1 MGSIGCKYCNWDK
14 ENTEGN
20 FEQMLPDKTPIP
32 VPILKTNNNTDLNNN
47 IININDVITSIK
59 NENDEKNDTN
69 LNNYNLKI
77 SNEKEN
83 EKEKENEIDTLEN
96 KNKDRNIPVQES
108 ISNNNNIIE
117 ENNYNIKQDE
127 EFLVEERKDDNNINN
142 KNMNNLKS
150 NLEKSMTNQFSI
162 SSQTE
167 AKNKV
172 KNFEINK
179 INFGLK
185 NEDKEN
191 LNQEQKKLYKEAETN
206 LQQFSA
212 PQGAEISKLQTI
224 MSNILL
230 KLNKFFTNI
239 NLTSSNDNYKYILLN
254 SVLKKMI
261 NYQINAHNTTMYSDR
276 FCVLYPKMLKYYKSR
291 EQFLKNLSPIC
302 VLPIDQI
309 SALNI
314 AKAKKSKNKNYHLII
329 CNKLGIQKDFNNSIF
344 LNVFDSSEIN
354 DYISSPDANE
364 SLLIF
369 TSDEEKNIFQWYIVI
384 QYLIEISKIKFF

>member
-108 ISNNNNIIE
+108 ISNNNIIE

-329 CNKLGIQKDFNNSIF
+329 CNKLGIHKDFNNSIF

-354 DYISSPDANE
+354 DYIASPDANE
-364 SLLIF
+364 SLLVF

-384 QYLIEISKIKFF
+384 QYLIEISKL

>member
-239 NLTSSNDNYKYILLN
+239 NLTSSNDDYKFILLN
-254 SVLKKMI
+254 SILKKMI
-261 NYQINAHNTTMYSDR
+261 NYEINAHNTTMYSDR
-276 FCVLYPKMLKYYKSR
+276 FCVLYPKMFKYYKSR

-302 VLPIDQI
+302 VLPINQI
-309 SALNI
+309 SAVNI
-314 AKAKKSKNKNYHLII
+314 AKPKKSKNKLYHLII

-344 LNVFDSSEIN
+344 LNVFDSTEIN
-354 DYISSPDANE
+354 DYIASPDANE

-369 TSDEEKNIFQWYIVI
+369 SSDEEKDVFQWYIVI
-384 QYLIEISKIKFF
+384 QYLIEISKV

>member
-1 MGSIGCKYCNWDK
+1 MGSFGCKYCSWDK
-14 ENTEGN
+14 ENTEGT

-32 VPILKTNNNTDLNNN
+32 VPILKTNNNSDLNNN
-47 IININDVITSIK
+47 VININDIITNIK
-59 NENDEKNDTN
+59 NEIDEKNDNN
-69 LNNYNLKI
+69 LNDSNLKM
-77 SNEKEN
+77 SKEN
-83 EKEKENEIDTLEN
+83 EFDRLEN
-96 KNKDRNIPVQES
+96 KNNNQNISVHES
-108 ISNNNNIIE
+108 INSNDKII
-117 ENNYNIKQDE
+117 ENNYNKEQDE
-127 EFLVEERKDDNNINN
+127 EFLIEESKDNNN
-142 KNMNNLKS
+142 KNINNLKS

-162 SSQTE
+162 SSQAE

-179 INFGLK
+179 INFGLN

-191 LNQEQKKLYKEAETN
+191 LNQEQKKLYKEAESN

-384 QYLIEISKIKFF
+384 QYLIEISKI

>member
-185 NEDKEN
+185 KEDKDN
-191 LNQEQKKLYKEAETN
+191 LNQEQKKLYKEAESN
-206 LQQFSA
+206 LQQFYA

-329 CNKLGIQKDFNNSIF
+329 CNKLGIHKDFNNSIF

-354 DYISSPDANE
+354 DYIASPDANE
-364 SLLIF
+364 SLLVF

-384 QYLIEISKIKFF
+384 QYLIEISKL

>member
-108 ISNNNNIIE
+108 ISNNNNMIE

-191 LNQEQKKLYKEAETN
+191 LNQEQKILYKEAETN

-329 CNKLGIQKDFNNSIF
+329 CNKLGIHKDFNNSIF

-354 DYISSPDANE
+354 DYIASPDANE
-364 SLLIF
+364 SLLVF

-384 QYLIEISKIKFF
+384 QYLIEISKL

>member
-1 MGSIGCKYCNWDK
+1 MGSFGCKYCSWDK
-14 ENTEGN
+14 ENTEGT

-32 VPILKTNNNTDLNNN
+32 VPILKTNNNSDLNNN
-47 IININDVITSIK
+47 VININDIITNIK
-59 NENDEKNDTN
+59 NEIDEKNDNN
-69 LNNYNLKI
+69 LND
-77 SNEKEN
+77 SNIKMS
-83 EKEKENEIDTLEN
+83 KEKEDLFEN
-96 KNKDRNIPVQES
+96 KNNNKNISVHES
-108 ISNNNNIIE
+108 INSNDKII
-117 ENNYNIKQDE
+117 ENNYNKEQDE
-127 EFLVEERKDDNNINN
+127 EFLIEESKDNNN
-142 KNMNNLKS
+142 KNINNLKS

-162 SSQTE
+162 SSQAE

-179 INFGLK
+179 INFGLN

-191 LNQEQKKLYKEAETN
+191 LNQEQKKLYKEAESN

-302 VLPIDQI
+302 VLPI
-309 SALNI
+309 
-314 AKAKKSKNKNYHLII
+314 NYM
-329 CNKLGIQKDFNNSIF
+329 
-344 LNVFDSSEIN
+344 
-354 DYISSPDANE
+354 
-364 SLLIF
+364 
-369 TSDEEKNIFQWYIVI
+369 
-384 QYLIEISKIKFF
+384 

>member
-108 ISNNNNIIE
+108 ISNNNIIE

-191 LNQEQKKLYKEAETN
+191 LNQEQKILYKEAETN

-384 QYLIEISKIKFF
+384 QYLIEISKL

>member
-1 MGSIGCKYCNWDK
+1 MGSFGCKYCSWDK
-14 ENTEGN
+14 ENTEGT

-32 VPILKTNNNTDLNNN
+32 VPILKTNNNSDLNNN
-47 IININDVITSIK
+47 VININDIITNIK
-59 NENDEKNDTN
+59 NEIDEKNDNN
-69 LNNYNLKI
+69 LND
-77 SNEKEN
+77 SNIKMS
-83 EKEKENEIDTLEN
+83 KEKEDLFEN
-96 KNKDRNIPVQES
+96 KNNNKNISVHES
-108 ISNNNNIIE
+108 INSNDKII
-117 ENNYNIKQDE
+117 ENNYNKEQDE
-127 EFLVEERKDDNNINN
+127 EFLIEESKDNNN
-142 KNMNNLKS
+142 KNINNLKS

-162 SSQTE
+162 SSQAE

-179 INFGLK
+179 INFGLN

-191 LNQEQKKLYKEAETN
+191 LNQEQKKLYKEAESN

-384 QYLIEISKIKFF
+384 QYLIEISKL

>member
-230 KLNKFFTNI
+230 KLNKFF
-239 NLTSSNDNYKYILLN
+239 K
-254 SVLKKMI
+254 
-261 NYQINAHNTTMYSDR
+261 
-276 FCVLYPKMLKYYKSR
+276 
-291 EQFLKNLSPIC
+291 
-302 VLPIDQI
+302 
-309 SALNI
+309 
-314 AKAKKSKNKNYHLII
+314 
-329 CNKLGIQKDFNNSIF
+329 
-344 LNVFDSSEIN
+344 
-354 DYISSPDANE
+354 
-364 SLLIF
+364 
-369 TSDEEKNIFQWYIVI
+369 
-384 QYLIEISKIKFF
+384 

>member
-1 MGSIGCKYCNWDK
+1 
-14 ENTEGN
+14 
-20 FEQMLPDKTPIP
+20 
-32 VPILKTNNNTDLNNN
+32 
-47 IININDVITSIK
+47 
-59 NENDEKNDTN
+59 
-69 LNNYNLKI
+69 
-77 SNEKEN
+77 
-83 EKEKENEIDTLEN
+83 
-96 KNKDRNIPVQES
+96 
-108 ISNNNNIIE
+108 
-117 ENNYNIKQDE
+117 
-127 EFLVEERKDDNNINN
+127 
-142 KNMNNLKS
+142 
-150 NLEKSMTNQFSI
+150 MTNQFSI
-162 SSQTE
+162 SSQAE

-179 INFGLK
+179 INFGLN

-191 LNQEQKKLYKEAETN
+191 LNQEQKKLYKEAESN

-384 QYLIEISKIKFF
+384 QYLIEISKI

>member
-1 MGSIGCKYCNWDK
+1 MGSFGCKYCSWDK
-14 ENTEGN
+14 ENTEGT

-32 VPILKTNNNTDLNNN
+32 VPILKTNNNSDLNNN
-47 IININDVITSIK
+47 VININDIITNIK
-59 NENDEKNDTN
+59 NEIDEKNDNN
-69 LNNYNLKI
+69 LNDSNLKM
-77 SNEKEN
+77 S
-83 EKEKENEIDTLEN
+83 KEKEDLFEN
-96 KNKDRNIPVQES
+96 KNNNKNISVHES
-108 ISNNNNIIE
+108 INSNDKII
-117 ENNYNIKQDE
+117 ENNYNKEQDE
-127 EFLVEERKDDNNINN
+127 EFLIEESKDNNN
-142 KNMNNLKS
+142 KNINNLKS

-162 SSQTE
+162 SSQAE

-179 INFGLK
+179 INFGLN

-191 LNQEQKKLYKEAETN
+191 LNQEQKKLYKEAESN

-212 PQGAEISKLQTI
+212 PQGAEILKLQTI

-384 QYLIEISKIKFF
+384 QYLIEISKI

>member
-20 FEQMLPDKTPIP
+20 FEQTLPDKTPIP

-239 NLTSSNDNYKYILLN
+239 NLTSSNDDYKFILLN
-254 SVLKKMI
+254 SILKKMI
-261 NYQINAHNTTMYSDR
+261 NYEINAHNTTMYSDR
-276 FCVLYPKMLKYYKSR
+276 FCVLYPKMFKYYKSR

-302 VLPIDQI
+302 VLPINQI
-309 SALNI
+309 SAVNI
-314 AKAKKSKNKNYHLII
+314 AKPKKSKNKLYHLII

-344 LNVFDSSEIN
+344 LNVFDSTEIN
-354 DYISSPDANE
+354 DYIASPDANE

-369 TSDEEKNIFQWYIVI
+369 SSDEEKDVFQWYIVI
-384 QYLIEISKIKFF
+384 QYLIEISKV

>member
-96 KNKDRNIPVQES
+96 KNKDRNMPMQES
-108 ISNNNNIIE
+108 ISSNNNIIE

-384 QYLIEISKIKFF
+384 QYLIEISKI

>member
-1 MGSIGCKYCNWDK
+1 MGSFGCKYCSWDK
-14 ENTEGN
+14 ENTEGT

-32 VPILKTNNNTDLNNN
+32 VPILKTNNNSDLNNN
-47 IININDVITSIK
+47 VININDIITNIK
-59 NENDEKNDTN
+59 NEIDEKNDNN
-69 LNNYNLKI
+69 LNDSNLKM
-77 SNEKEN
+77 S
-83 EKEKENEIDTLEN
+83 KEKEDIFEN
-96 KNKDRNIPVQES
+96 KNNNKNISVHES
-108 ISNNNNIIE
+108 INSNDKII
-117 ENNYNIKQDE
+117 ENNYNKEQDE
-127 EFLVEERKDDNNINN
+127 EFLIEESKDNNN
-142 KNMNNLKS
+142 KNINNLKS

-162 SSQTE
+162 SSQAE

-179 INFGLK
+179 INFGLN

-191 LNQEQKKLYKEAETN
+191 LNQEQKKLYKEAESN

-344 LNVFDSSEIN
+344 LNVFDSSEIS

-384 QYLIEISKIKFF
+384 QYLIEISKL

>member
-83 EKEKENEIDTLEN
+83 EKEKENEIDTFEN
-96 KNKDRNIPVQES
+96 KNKDRNIPVQEI
-108 ISNNNNIIE
+108 ISSNNNIIE

-276 FCVLYPKMLKYYKSR
+276 FYVLDPKMLKYYKSR

-329 CNKLGIQKDFNNSIF
+329 CNKLGIHKDFNNSIF

-354 DYISSPDANE
+354 DYIASPDANE
-364 SLLIF
+364 SLLVF

-384 QYLIEISKIKFF
+384 QYLIEISKI

>member
-127 EFLVEERKDDNNINN
+127 EFLVEERKDYNNINN

-206 LQQFSA
+206 LQQFYA

-329 CNKLGIQKDFNNSIF
+329 CNKLGIHKDFNNSIF

-369 TSDEEKNIFQWYIVI
+369 TSDEEKNIFQLYIVL
-384 QYLIEISKIKFF
+384 QYLIEISKI

>member
-1 MGSIGCKYCNWDK
+1 MGSFGCKYCSWDK
-14 ENTEGN
+14 ENTEGT

-32 VPILKTNNNTDLNNN
+32 VPILKTNNNSDLNNN
-47 IININDVITSIK
+47 VININDIITNIK
-59 NENDEKNDTN
+59 NEIDEKNDNN
-69 LNNYNLKI
+69 LNDSNLKM
-77 SNEKEN
+77 S
-83 EKEKENEIDTLEN
+83 KEKEDIFEN
-96 KNKDRNIPVQES
+96 KNNNKNISVHES
-108 ISNNNNIIE
+108 INSNDKII
-117 ENNYNIKQDE
+117 ENNYNKEQDE
-127 EFLVEERKDDNNINN
+127 EFLIEESKDNNN
-142 KNMNNLKS
+142 KNINNLKS

-162 SSQTE
+162 SSQAE

-179 INFGLK
+179 INFGLN

-191 LNQEQKKLYKEAETN
+191 LNQEQKKLYKEAESN

-384 QYLIEISKIKFF
+384 QYLIEISKI

>member
-1 MGSIGCKYCNWDK
+1 MGAFGCKYCSWDK
-14 ENTEGN
+14 ENTEGT

-32 VPILKTNNNTDLNNN
+32 VPILKTNNNSDLNNN
-47 IININDVITSIK
+47 VININDIITNIK
-59 NENDEKNDTN
+59 NEIDEKNDNN
-69 LNNYNLKI
+69 LNDSNLKM
-77 SNEKEN
+77 S
-83 EKEKENEIDTLEN
+83 KEKEDLFGN
-96 KNKDRNIPVQES
+96 KNNNKNISVHES
-108 ISNNNNIIE
+108 INSNDKII
-117 ENNYNIKQDE
+117 ENNYNKEQDE
-127 EFLVEERKDDNNINN
+127 EFLIEESKDNNN
-142 KNMNNLKS
+142 KNINNLKS

-162 SSQTE
+162 SSQAE

-179 INFGLK
+179 INFGLN

-191 LNQEQKKLYKEAETN
+191 LNQEQKKLYKEAESN

-302 VLPIDQI
+302 VLPIEQI
-309 SALNI
+309 SAWNI

-384 QYLIEISKIKFF
+384 QYLIEISKL

>member
-1 MGSIGCKYCNWDK
+1 MGSFGCKYCSWDK
-14 ENTEGN
+14 ENTEGT

-32 VPILKTNNNTDLNNN
+32 VPILKTNNNSDLNNN
-47 IININDVITSIK
+47 VININDIITNIK
-59 NENDEKNDTN
+59 NEIDEKNDNN
-69 LNNYNLKI
+69 LNDSNLKM
-77 SNEKEN
+77 SKEN
-83 EKEKENEIDTLEN
+83 EFDRLEN
-96 KNKDRNIPVQES
+96 KNNNKNISVHES
-108 ISNNNNIIE
+108 INSNDKII
-117 ENNYNIKQDE
+117 ENNYNKEQDE
-127 EFLVEERKDDNNINN
+127 EFLIEESKDNNN
-142 KNMNNLKS
+142 KNINNLKS

-162 SSQTE
+162 SSQAE

-179 INFGLK
+179 INFGLN

-191 LNQEQKKLYKEAETN
+191 LNQEQKKLYKEAESN

-384 QYLIEISKIKFF
+384 QYLIEISKI

>member
-1 MGSIGCKYCNWDK
+1 MGALGCKYCNWEQ
-14 ENTEGN
+14 ENSEGR
-20 FEQMLPDKTPIP
+20 FEQKISEKTPIY
-32 VPILKTNNNTDLNNN
+32 LTNNNDINTKENN
-47 IININDVITSIK
+47 IININDIISNGSKEK
-59 NENDEKNDTN
+59 NENNFKNF
-69 LNNYNLKI
+69 NLKI
-77 SNEKEN
+77 SK
-83 EKEKENEIDTLEN
+83 EKEKDTIDNQNLNKDNLEHDINKSDDNINNNNDIIIKQEEEFSIEEIQDNN
-96 KNKDRNIPVQES
+96 KNKS
-108 ISNNNNIIE
+108 H
-117 ENNYNIKQDE
+117 
-127 EFLVEERKDDNNINN
+127 
-142 KNMNNLKS
+142 NNLKS

-162 SSQTE
+162 NSQKA

-172 KNFEINK
+172 KNYEINK

-185 NEDKEN
+185 NEDKLN

-230 KLNKFFTNI
+230 KLNKFFTTI
-239 NLTSSNDNYKYILLN
+239 NLTSSNDDYKFILLN
-254 SVLKKMI
+254 ANLKKMI
-261 NYQINAHNTTMYSDR
+261 NYEINAHNTTMYSDR

-314 AKAKKSKNKNYHLII
+314 AKPKKSKNKGYHLII
-329 CNKLGIQKDFNNSIF
+329 CNKLGIQKDFSNSIF
-344 LNVFDSSEIN
+344 LNVFDSTEIN
-354 DYISSPDANE
+354 DYIASPDANE

-369 TSDEEKNIFQWYIVI
+369 TSDEEKNIFQWYIVM
-384 QYLIEISKIKFF
+384 QYLIEISKI

>member
-1 MGSIGCKYCNWDK
+1 MGSFGCKYCSWDK
-14 ENTEGN
+14 ENTEGT

-32 VPILKTNNNTDLNNN
+32 VPILKTNNNSDLNNN
-47 IININDVITSIK
+47 VININDIITNIK
-59 NENDEKNDTN
+59 NEIDEKNDNN
-69 LNNYNLKI
+69 LNDSNLKM
-77 SNEKEN
+77 S
-83 EKEKENEIDTLEN
+83 KEKEDLFEN
-96 KNKDRNIPVQES
+96 KNNNKNISVHES
-108 ISNNNNIIE
+108 INSNDKII
-117 ENNYNIKQDE
+117 ENNYNKEQDE
-127 EFLVEERKDDNNINN
+127 EFLIEESKDNNNLNN
-142 KNMNNLKS
+142 KNINNLKS

-162 SSQTE
+162 SSQAE

-179 INFGLK
+179 INFGLN

-191 LNQEQKKLYKEAETN
+191 LNQEQKKLYKEAESN

-384 QYLIEISKIKFF
+384 QYLIEISKI